1 LRSGPRLLYAVAP
14 MHLRAMDTLV
24 IAGLGNPGPKYQWT
38 RHNAG
43 FLFLD
48 RLAHLE
54 GLSITRKQFNGL
66 TAEWERKGKRLV
78 LLKPQTFMN
87 LSGRSIM
94 PALQFYKLKP
104 EQLIVVHDEI
114 DLPLGTARL
123 KQGGGHGG
131 QNGLRSIMEQ
141 LGRGDFLRLRLGI
154 GRPLHGEVTN
164 HVLAAFNP
172 PEMEGFAK
180 VLDGALEMLEM
191 ALDEGVPK
199 AMSLYNNRNY
209 LEG

>member
-1 LRSGPRLLYAVAP
+1 METYL
-14 MHLRAMDTLV
+14 

-48 RLAHLE
+48 RIARLK
-54 GLSITRKQFNGL
+54 GLSVTRKQFGGL
-66 TAEWERKGKRLV
+66 TAEWERRGKRLI

-87 LSGRSIM
+87 LSGRSVM

-104 EQLIVVHDEI
+104 QQLIVAHDEI
-114 DLPLGTARL
+114 DLLLGVARL

-141 LGRGDFLRLRLGI
+141 LGTGDFLRIRLGI
-154 GRPLHGEVTN
+154 GRPLQGDVTN
-164 HVLAAFNP
+164 YVLGNFTP
-172 PEMEGFAK
+172 PEMELFAR
-180 VLDGALEMLEM
+180 VLDGALEMLEA
-191 ALDEGVPK
+191 ALDDGVPK
-199 AMSLYNNRNY
+199 AMSLFNNKNY
-209 LEG
+209 HEG

>member
-1 LRSGPRLLYAVAP
+1 MLSMETIIL
-14 MHLRAMDTLV
+14 
-24 IAGLGNPGPKYQWT
+24 AGLGNPGSKYQWT

-54 GLSITRKQFNGL
+54 GLSIVRKQFSGL
-66 TAEWERKGKRLV
+66 TSEWERKGKRLV
-78 LLKPQTFMN
+78 LLKPQTYMN
-87 LSGRSIM
+87 LSGRAVM
-94 PALQFYKLKP
+94 QALQFYKLTP
-104 EQLIVVHDEI
+104 EQLIVIHDEI
-114 DLPLGTARL
+114 DLPLGVARL

-131 QNGLRSIMEQ
+131 QNGLRSIMEL

-154 GRPLHGEVTN
+154 GRSPQHSDVTG
-164 HVLAAFNP
+164 HVLGNFSP
-172 PEMEGFAK
+172 IEMDGFAR
-180 VLDGALEMLEM
+180 VLDGALEMLET

>member
-1 LRSGPRLLYAVAP
+1 METIL
-14 MHLRAMDTLV
+14 

-54 GLSITRKQFNGL
+54 GLALARKQFGGV
-66 TAEWERKGKRLV
+66 TADWERKGTRLV

-87 LSGRSIM
+87 LSGRSVVQ
-94 PALQFYKLKP
+94 ALQFYKRKP
-104 EQLIVVHDEI
+104 DRLIVIHDEI
-114 DLPLGTARL
+114 DLPFGTARL

-154 GRPLHGEVTN
+154 GRPVHGDVTD
-164 HVLAAFNP
+164 HVLGTFTP
-172 PEMEGFAK
+172 GEMEGFAR
-180 VLDGALEMLEM
+180 VLDGALEMLET

-199 AMSLYNNRNY
+199 AMSLYNNRNF